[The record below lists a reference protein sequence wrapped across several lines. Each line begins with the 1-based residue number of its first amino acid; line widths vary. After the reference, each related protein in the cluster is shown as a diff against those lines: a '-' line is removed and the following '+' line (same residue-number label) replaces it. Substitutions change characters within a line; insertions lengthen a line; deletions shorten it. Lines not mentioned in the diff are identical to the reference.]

1 MTVPAVRVEIIRTT
15 QGETTMSRIQRLH
28 LSFVVAAGLA
38 TAAILNATGDPN
50 DGASLAGAAP

>member
-1 MTVPAVRVEIIRTT
+1 
-15 QGETTMSRIQRLH
+15 MSRIQRLH

>member
-28 LSFVVAAGLA
+28 LSFVVGAGLA

-50 DGASLAGAAP
+50 DDASLAGAAP